1 MGIVW
6 WSGYLETNINV
17 KTMDKIKTTH
27 VGSLPRS
34 KKLSEIL
41 FKKDKNELFDQG
53 ELDKIIEEDV
63 NKIVKKQIDIGI
75 DIISDGEMSKI
86 SYATYVKD
94 RLHGFSGESERRAPK
109 DLDDFPSYKEK
120 IAKSGGTPTYT
131 RPCCT
136 ADLKI
141 KDTKSLTKDISNL
154 KSALKKNNHSQGF
167 INSASPGVISNFL
180 PNKFYKNDDKYLEA
194 LSKMMKTEYDEITKN
209 DLLLQIDC
217 PDLALAR
224 HMTFKNVSDEEFLV
238 RAEKQIECLNEAIK
252 DIDASKLRMHI
263 CWGNYEGP
271 HIHDIGLEKILPIAL
286 KANIQTYLI
295 EASNPRHAH
304 EWQVFENIKLPNDKV
319 IVPGVID
326 STSNFIEHEELVKN
340 RIIQYSKVID
350 KNQLMAGSDCGFST
364 FAGFGNVDEN
374 IVYKKF
380 ESLVAGAELASNAI

>member
-1 MGIVW
+1 
-6 WSGYLETNINV
+6 
-17 KTMDKIKTTH
+17 MDKIKTTH

-41 FKKDKNELFDQG
+41 FKKDKNELFDQV

-180 PNKFYKNDDKYLEA
+180 PNKFYKNDDDYLEA

-326 STSNFIEHEELVKN
+326 STSNFVEHEELVKN

>member
-1 MGIVW
+1 
-6 WSGYLETNINV
+6 
-17 KTMDKIKTTH
+17 MDKIKTTH

-94 RLHGFSGESERRAPK
+94 RLYGFSGESERRAPK

-350 KNQLMAGSDCGFST
+350 KDQLMAGSDCGFST

>member
-1 MGIVW
+1 
-6 WSGYLETNINV
+6 
-17 KTMDKIKTTH
+17 MDKIKTTH

-180 PNKFYKNDDKYLEA
+180 PNKFYKNDDDYLEA
-194 LSKMMKTEYDEITKN
+194 LSKMMKTEYDEITNN

-350 KNQLMAGSDCGFST
+350 KDQLMAGSDCGFST

>member
-1 MGIVW
+1 
-6 WSGYLETNINV
+6 
-17 KTMDKIKTTH
+17 MDKIKTTH

-94 RLHGFSGESERRAPK
+94 RLSGFSGESERRAPK

-180 PNKFYKNDDKYLEA
+180 PNKFYKNDDDYLEA

-326 STSNFIEHEELVKN
+326 STSNFVEHEELVKN

>member
-1 MGIVW
+1 
-6 WSGYLETNINV
+6 LETNTYVNI
-17 KTMDKIKTTH
+17 MGKIKTTH

-41 FKKDKNELFDQG
+41 FKKDKNEQFNQD

-154 KSALKKNNHSQGF
+154 KSALKKNNHSQAF

-180 PNKFYKNDDKYLEA
+180 PNKFYKNDDDYLQI
-194 LSKMMKTEYDEITKN
+194 LSKMMKSEYEEITNN

-252 DIDASKLRMHI
+252 DIDSTKLRIHI

-286 KANIQTYLI
+286 KANVQTYLI

-304 EWQVFENIKLPNDKV
+304 EWKVFENIKLPNDKV

-326 STSNFIEHEELVKN
+326 STSNFVEHEELVKN

-350 KNQLMAGSDCGFST
+350 KEKLMAGSDCGFST